1 MAVEDGCNTKKADS
15 VQKKKLEKEKR
26 GENVSKRTGRDGF
39 GQKEKRVQDEI
50 KYRSFFGLTYVPNG
64 KFHRKNNETRTHVY
78 DRLDQNGGEKWGD
91 LTGLN

>member
-1 MAVEDGCNTKKADS
+1 MSE
-15 VQKKKLEKEKR
+15 
-26 GENVSKRTGRDGF
+26 RTGRDGF

-78 DRLDQNGGEKWGD
+78 DRLDQNGGEKRDD
-91 LTGLN
+91 LTGRNILDLISGGTIMYTIYIVFVVN